1 MALPP
6 TLWHPRGT
14 SDRGPSF
21 ADAGTHGREHHLLTT
36 NLGKAHVFSSQESHS
51 LPARQPSYPLCPAWQ
66 PGWHRCPPDPFQA
79 SRHFPD
85 SFIFLVLG
93 LALGSGTADLP
104 AAQALVSYLDMAG
117 AMLGCKGWGG
127 GGLWDPSSPSPW
139 FCATI
144 SFLNQS
150 SI

>member
-1 MALPP
+1 M
-6 TLWHPRGT
+6 
-14 SDRGPSF
+14 
-21 ADAGTHGREHHLLTT
+21 
-36 NLGKAHVFSSQESHS
+36 
-51 LPARQPSYPLCPAWQ
+51 
-66 PGWHRCPPDPFQA
+66 PPDPFQA

-104 AAQALVSYLDMAG
+104 AAQALVSCLDMAG
-117 AMLGCKGWGG
+117 AMLGCKGLGG